1 MKDIQYEQ
9 LKKEV
14 TADISNRDLMDSAF
28 DFDAIPCIS
37 SYAEIFKTNIYEN
50 DLNKIKTESKLIPY
64 TEITG
69 NPILKGIKTLVKKL
83 TNFFVRPLVDHQ
95 GDLNDHYA
103 ELFAMTLGKLQAET
117 QKREQMEL
125 ELKEANARIDKLE
138 QMLKMVEND
147 T

>member
-1 MKDIQYEQ
+1 MKDIQYKQ

-64 TEITG
+64 TEIR
-69 NPILKGIKTLVKKL
+69 
-83 TNFFVRPLVDHQ
+83 F
-95 GDLNDHYA
+95 
-103 ELFAMTLGKLQAET
+103 
-117 QKREQMEL
+117 
-125 ELKEANARIDKLE
+125 
-138 QMLKMVEND
+138 
-147 T
+147 

>member
-14 TADISNRDLMDSAF
+14 TTQISNRNLTDNAF
-28 DFDAIPCIS
+28 DFEMISCIS
-37 SYAEIFKTNIYEN
+37 AQAEIFKTNIYEN
-50 DLNKIKTESKLIPY
+50 DINKVRTESKLIPY

-69 NPILKGIKTLVKKL
+69 NPILKCIKTIVKKL

-138 QMLKMVEND
+138 QMLKLVEK
-147 T
+147 